1 MENSNNQQR
10 EDVCFMEEALRQ
22 LKATPCQNRDKD
34 YKTIIELMNNYIQTH
49 CNHKVVTDLI
59 DIDPDRSKMVQYCEL
74 CYKTFN

>member
-10 EDVCFMEEALRQ
+10 EDVCFMEEALRR
-22 LKATPCQNRDKD
+22 LKDTPFQNRNKD
-34 YKTIIELMNNYIQTH
+34 YKTIIELMDNYIQTH